1 MAGGSGKGTR
11 PAGCVDTVSFEKRF
25 EKGLSRRGSV
35 AQDERVINVEV
46 IGREQ
51 QRRSVA
57 YSRSRGQL

>member
-1 MAGGSGKGTR
+1 MAGGSEKGVR

-25 EKGLSRRGSV
+25 ENGRRDARGDSARTV
-35 AQDERVINVEV
+35 NVEV

>member
-1 MAGGSGKGTR
+1 MAGGSGKAVR

-25 EKGLSRRGSV
+25 ENG
-35 AQDERVINVEV
+35 RVGDARSDSARAVNVEA

>member
-1 MAGGSGKGTR
+1 MAGGSGKVAR

-25 EKGLSRRGSV
+25 ENGRRGDV
-35 AQDERVINVEV
+35 RNELARAINVEV

>member
-1 MAGGSGKGTR
+1 MAGGSEKGAR

-25 EKGLSRRGSV
+25 ENGRRDARGDSARAV
-35 AQDERVINVEV
+35 NVEA
-46 IGREQ
+46 IGREQQ

>member
-1 MAGGSGKGTR
+1 MAGGSGKVAR

-25 EKGLSRRGSV
+25 ENGVGGRRAV
-35 AQDERVINVEV
+35 AQDERVANVEA